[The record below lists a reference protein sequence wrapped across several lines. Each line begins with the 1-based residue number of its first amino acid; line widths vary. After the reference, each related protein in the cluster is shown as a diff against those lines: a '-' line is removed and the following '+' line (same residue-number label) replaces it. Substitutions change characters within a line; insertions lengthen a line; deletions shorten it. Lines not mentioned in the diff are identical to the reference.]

1 MIIWDIGA
9 LTMLKTF
16 AIIRSF
22 VRHYTYTLGIRNL
35 LSTTGGGGGGERE
48 LRRRKRRDWRTEV
61 DRASTFDDFS
71 MIELLEPEGKGG
83 IVDVNSSD
91 RSKVHDVVM
100 SSKTKSN
107 DRIKR
112 RTDDTLSSAQ
122 FGLRNRKSGNNCHT
136 TTTDDSNNSYTRR
149 MMRKIQSS
157 RELNESSSRE
167 ESSCSPPRKGI
178 PPSSSS
184 SLSLHSTSLSTPR
197 QLRRAVSSALP
208 QCNSLDSSTSDEEEG
223 DEDFNDY
230 SNDNLDSRNE
240 GIPTRWQCAVQ
251 NDLGMMAG
259 SMLVTTVTRLKE
271 ARLQA
276 MALHNAGCSQNT
288 NHDNNNKSSTNNNS
302 EDYCTSIKTLLSGIV
317 KRNHLSVDDYL
328 MEDARSIAERGQHT
342 LTRKTRDTIDMYGNE
357 VERCIEW
364 VANGPVYI
372 GDATAFSSSSS
383 TTKSRQFTDNI
394 MQKQH
399 DELSRRYSLFKRMK
413 QNMGHT
419 ALMLSG
425 GGAQAMYHLG
435 TIKALVES
443 SLYEHIHVISG
454 TSGGR

>member
-22 VRHYTYTLGIRNL
+22 VRQHYTYTLGLGNL
-35 LSTTGGGGGGERE
+35 LLSFNNRGGGGEGGGERE

-61 DRASTFDDFS
+61 DRASTFDEFS
-71 MIELLEPEGKGG
+71 MIELLEPEAGKGS
-83 IVDVNSSD
+83 IVVDANSSSGQNNNFD
-91 RSKVHDVVM
+91 DMSIKSKSNDSS
-100 SSKTKSN
+100 SSKTT
-107 DRIKR
+107 KR
-112 RTDDTLSSAQ
+112 RTVDTTSPMVVTESSR
-122 FGLRNRKSGNNCHT
+122 FGLRNRKSI
-136 TTTDDSNNSYTRR
+136 DVDSDNSSTRR
-149 MMRKIQSS
+149 MRKIQSS

-167 ESSCSPPRKGI
+167 DSSCSPPRRKR

-184 SLSLHSTSLSTPR
+184 HSTSLSTPR
-197 QLRRAVSSALP
+197 QLRRAVSSDLP
-208 QCNSLDSSTSDEEEG
+208 LSSTSCEED
-223 DEDFNDY
+223 DEDDNDY
-230 SNDNLDSRNE
+230 SNDNFDSRNE
-240 GIPTRWQCAVQ
+240 GFPASWQRAVQ
-251 NDLGMMAG
+251 NDLGTMTG
-259 SMLVTTVTRLKE
+259 SMLVTTLTRLKE

-276 MALHNAGCSQNT
+276 MSLHNQNT
-288 NHDNNNKSSTNNNS
+288 THGSNSNNNNS
-302 EDYCTSIKTLLSGIV
+302 EDYSSSIKTLLSGIV

-364 VANGPVYI
+364 VANGPVYL
-372 GDATAFSSSSS
+372 GDATAASSSFTT
-383 TTKSRQFTDNI
+383 TTKSRQSTDNI

-399 DELSRRYSLFKRMK
+399 DELSRRYILFKRMK

-443 SLYEHIHVISG
+443 SLYEYIHVISG

>member
-1 MIIWDIGA
+1 MIVWDVGA

-22 VRHYTYTLGIRNL
+22 VRHYTYTLGIRNI
-35 LSTTGGGGGGERE
+35 LSTTTGGGGGGERE

-61 DRASTFDDFS
+61 DRASTFDEFS
-71 MIELLEPEGKGG
+71 MIELLEPEGKSS

-91 RSKVHDVVM
+91 RNKVDVM

-112 RTDDTLSSAQ
+112 RTVDTLSSSQ
-122 FGLRNRKSGNNCHT
+122 FGLRNRKSSNNCHT
-136 TTTDDSNNSYTRR
+136 TADDSNNSSTRR
-149 MMRKIQSS
+149 RMRKIQSS

-167 ESSCSPPRKGI
+167 ESPCSPPRRRK
-178 PPSSSS
+178 PPSS
-184 SLSLHSTSLSTPR
+184 HSTSLSNPR
-197 QLRRAVSSALP
+197 LLRRAVSSALLP
-208 QCNSLDSSTSDEEEG
+208 LDSSTSDEEEG
-223 DEDFNDY
+223 DEDDNDY
-230 SNDNLDSRNE
+230 SNDNFDSRNE
-240 GIPTRWQCAVQ
+240 EIPANWQRAVQ
-251 NDLGMMAG
+251 NDLGVMTG
-259 SMLVTTVTRLKE
+259 SMLVTTLTRLKD

-276 MALHNAGCSQNT
+276 MSLHNAGCSQNT
-288 NHDNNNKSSTNNNS
+288 THGSNSSSNNNN
-302 EDYCTSIKTLLSGIV
+302 EDYCSSIKTLLSGIV
-317 KRNHLSVDDYL
+317 KRNHLSVDDFL
-328 MEDARSIAERGQHT
+328 MEDARLIAERGQHA
-342 LTRKTRDTIDMYGNE
+342 LSRKTRDTIDMYGNE

-364 VANGPVYI
+364 VASGPVYL
-372 GDATAFSSSSS
+372 GDTASSSS
-383 TTKSRQFTDNI
+383 TTKSRQSTDNI

-399 DELSRRYSLFKRMK
+399 DELSRRYVLFKRMK